1 MLKPQFSGKEPMHKG
16 SSAARIVTVLR
27 VLFVP
32 EGGQTM
38 SEVRYKNELHRVAI
52 SAAATLWTDSRL
64 GRRLG
69 FYQCADRRGFV
80 TIS

>member
-1 MLKPQFSGKEPMHKG
+1 MHKG

-27 VLFVP
+27 ALFLP

-52 SAAATLWTDSRL
+52 LRKRHSGRTPRL
-64 GRRLG
+64 GRMLG
-69 FYQCADRRGFV
+69 FYQRADRRGFV